1 MRRLSIRSRN
11 TVILSS
17 QPKEKTKMQIDIFP
31 ENDGYVVA
39 WSYRDVYVKFE
50 TKAEAHEF
58 ARAMVSNFTG
68 VTV

>member
-1 MRRLSIRSRN
+1 MLLAKNYSHYRSSERE
-11 TVILSS
+11 T
-17 QPKEKTKMQIDIFP
+17 TMQLEIFS

-39 WSYRDVYVKFE
+39 WSIRDVFVKFE

-58 ARAMVSNFTG
+58 ARAMVSTFSG

>member
-1 MRRLSIRSRN
+1 
-11 TVILSS
+11 
-17 QPKEKTKMQIDIFP
+17 MQIDIFP

-58 ARAMVSNFTG
+58 ARAMVSTFTG